1 MLSGRRVKGDAFG
14 VCRSEFSEVNSWTN
28 WVLRARSKGQIQMR
42 KPIRLMVLVAAV
54 LGSLAAMSQPEIVS
68 AACAAEGNTCGG
80 YLYDFAPTGNTT
92 GSCPSGRTCYT
103 PATQSSCAAN
113 CRHYNAGGTS
123 ISFAARNTTSSL
135 DGFAN
140 GGTMSGNA
148 NRMYNNNSGSLRPVC
163 AWKLYGMG
171 GSFSSNTLTID
182 YYGSGWNIIPFTGVG
197 THAAIPSTWV
207 CE

>member
-1 MLSGRRVKGDAFG
+1 
-14 VCRSEFSEVNSWTN
+14 
-28 WVLRARSKGQIQMR
+28 
-42 KPIRLMVLVAAV
+42 MVLVAAV

>member
-1 MLSGRRVKGDAFG
+1 MRRYSAMFLACLLG
-14 VCRSEFSEVNSWTN
+14 VAGTAVSP
-28 WVLRARSKGQIQMR
+28 LRAPES
-42 KPIRLMVLVAAV
+42 VA
-54 LGSLAAMSQPEIVS
+54 

-80 YLYDFAPTGNTT
+80 YMYDFYPTGNTT

-103 PATQSSCAAN
+103 KATQSNCTVSC
-113 CRHYNAGGTS
+113 RVYNAGGS
-123 ISFAARNTTSSL
+123 WYSFAARNTTGATDTFL
-135 DGFAN
+135 T
-140 GGTMSGNA
+140 GGYMWQLA

-171 GSFSSNTLTID
+171 GNFSNGTLHLD
-182 YYGSGWNIIPFTGVG
+182 NYGSGWNILPFTGVG